1 MGNVLN
7 APHRRDRFLVGF
19 MLVRPYSVNNQ
30 SAHHDAKEG
39 LIYESD
45 NSLILKVG
53 PHNTYPEHAH
63 AADEGYHFLAGGISP
78 IEDGVWQR

>member
-1 MGNVLN
+1 MLLTGET
-7 APHRRDRFLVGF
+7 AFLLDSCWFVSILF
-19 MLVRPYSVNNQ
+19 INNQ
-30 SAHHDAKEG
+30 SAYHDAEEG

-63 AADEGYHFLAGGISP
+63 AADEAYHFLAGEIIP
-78 IEDGVWQR
+78 IEDGLWQR

>member
-1 MGNVLN
+1 MLLTGET
-7 APHRRDRFLVGF
+7 AFLLDSCWFVSI
-19 MLVRPYSVNNQ
+19 LLTINRPTMM
-30 SAHHDAKEG
+30 

-63 AADEGYHFLAGGISP
+63 AADEAYHFLAGEIIP
-78 IEDGVWQR
+78 IEDGLWQR